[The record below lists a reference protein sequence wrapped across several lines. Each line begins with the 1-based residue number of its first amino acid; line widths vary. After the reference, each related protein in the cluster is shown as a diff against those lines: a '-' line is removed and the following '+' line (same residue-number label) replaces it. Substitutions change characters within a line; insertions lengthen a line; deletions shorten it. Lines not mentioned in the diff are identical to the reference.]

1 METLAGNSHHRLVCA
16 CSRGDRSLAPLP
28 RQFSKLWI
36 RDPAFSF
43 WIPTYCSWKKGCPAQ
58 PQLLSSQLPSK
69 SPRTCTT
76 RGASWWMSMRVECW
90 NFWGWGIVCLCL
102 GFWRWDCF
110 SLNFICRESA
120 TLCENSLYPRKRLV
134 VSYFL
139 PHSTGKEVLSGHC
152 PGALSEPGPRHS
164 LIDWRRYGSPLWA
177 HISGIISLAAK
188 KKKVLWLARLSSKA
202 GYPSA

>member
-1 METLAGNSHHRLVCA
+1 METLAGSSHHRLACA
-16 CSRGDRSLAPLP
+16 CSRGDGSLAPLP
-28 RQFSKLWI
+28 PQFSKLWI
-36 RDPAFSF
+36 RDPACSF

-120 TLCENSLYPRKRLV
+120 TSVRIPCIPGRGLWSSISFPTLPGGKCWVATALGSVRAWSTPLLNWPAEIWLSSL
-134 VSYFL
+134 S
-139 PHSTGKEVLSGHC
+139 PHQWHYLSG
-152 PGALSEPGPRHS
+152 S
-164 LIDWRRYGSPLWA
+164 
-177 HISGIISLAAK
+177 K
-188 KKKVLWLARLSSKA
+188 KEKGLVA
-202 GYPSA
+202 GQA